1 MSGTGVVLKLNFQ
14 EPGAA
19 KICQLSA
26 NRSCLETG
34 ISRNRSWKA
43 GRASRSRAALETCA
57 VRRQEVT
64 DK

>member
-19 KICQLSA
+19 KSCKLSA

-34 ISRNRSWKA
+34 ISRT
-43 GRASRSRAALETCA
+43 G
-57 VRRQEVT
+57 VGRQEEL
-64 DK
+64 